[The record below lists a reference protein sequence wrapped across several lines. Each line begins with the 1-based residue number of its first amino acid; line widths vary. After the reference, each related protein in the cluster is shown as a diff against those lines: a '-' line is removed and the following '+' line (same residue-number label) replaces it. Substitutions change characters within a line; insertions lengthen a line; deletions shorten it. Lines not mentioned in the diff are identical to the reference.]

1 MHGYTSFAVFGAGLI
16 GAPISKE
23 LQARGASVLVL
34 ARPGFCPDSVKQHL
48 VGLEVLEVDYTDSA
62 AIMKLLKERAV
73 KVVVSTMSA
82 AEVAVQNQ
90 LATIA
95 QEAGV
100 ELFVPSEFGVVTEG
114 IGHNRGETSTM
125 GQ

>member
-1 MHGYTSFAVFGAGLI
+1 
-16 GAPISKE
+16 
-23 LQARGASVLVL
+23 
-34 ARPGFCPDSVKQHL
+34 
-48 VGLEVLEVDYTDSA
+48 
-62 AIMKLLKERAV
+62 
-73 KVVVSTMSA
+73 MSA